1 MTINHD
7 NFEKLARVAST
18 YGFQAIARYGFK
30 RQGRGAI
37 AVNFGKSGF
46 VRYHSLEYWLIKS
59 DLHCIKKEYLIKA
72 IQEYDLAS
80 EIVTVACFPGINGY
94 EVIACVIKLQR
105 SSHAI
110 E

>member
-1 MTINHD
+1 MTNHD

-18 YGFQAIARYGFK
+18 YGFQAIAQYGLR

-37 AVNFGKSGF
+37 ALSFGRSGS
-46 VRYHSLEYWLIKS
+46 VRYHDLEYWLIKAN
-59 DLHCIKKEYLIKA
+59 LHCIKKESLIKA
-72 IQEYDLAS
+72 IQEYDPAS
-80 EIVTVACFPGINGY
+80 EIVVVACFPCPEGY